1 MYSTQIKTGVYKKS
15 TVMVIIF
22 GDFLIFDQ
30 IFLSQ
35 QVKPSVIISNTY
47 EINELPHELSNT

>member
-15 TVMVIIF
+15 TIMVIIF

-35 QVKPSVIISNTY
+35 QVNPSLIINNTY
-47 EINELPHELSNT
+47 EINELPHELSKT